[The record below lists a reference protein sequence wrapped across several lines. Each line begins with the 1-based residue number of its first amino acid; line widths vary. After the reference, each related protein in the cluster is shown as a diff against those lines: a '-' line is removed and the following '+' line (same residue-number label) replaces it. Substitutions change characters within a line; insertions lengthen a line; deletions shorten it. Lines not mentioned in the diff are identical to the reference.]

1 MLLYFVNGVIDEV
14 LRDGAYTQWME
25 EARKRAAEL
34 GM

>member
-14 LRDGAYTQWME
+14 LKDGTYMQWFE
-25 EARKRAAEL
+25 EARKRAEEL